1 MSIRIAIGQ
10 VNPRLGDL
18 QANLA
23 LYEERIGHAAA
34 DKTQLLL
41 FPELSLTGYM
51 LRDTVPTVALTLDA
65 PEIKQLMA
73 LSRKL
78 SFVAGLVEES
88 ADHRFFNSAVYFED
102 GEIRHVHRK
111 VYLPTYGMFDE
122 QRYFARGDRVRAF
135 DTKFGRMALLICED
149 LWHPSTIYLAAL
161 DGALAVLCPSA
172 SPLRG
177 IVDQQSQD
185 DNARYWEMLNRVY
198 AETYSLFMIYGN
210 RCGFEDGVGFWGG
223 SEIVDPFGER
233 LAKAR
238 YYDEDF
244 IAVDASFEAVRRKRT
259 MSPLLRDE
267 DLDLT
272 INELMRI
279 RERPGAKIV
288 QRFKGSK
295 VQGRTNAEEI
305 TRRKKSICP
314 ANFNRSLAMTQI
326 PTNTALLRQILVA
339 FIRNE
344 VRKTGLARV
353 VVGLSG
359 GVDSAL
365 SAMLAAEALGRQNVL
380 GVLMPYKSSNPDSQG
395 PCRDGRAKERYR
407 VDVGR
412 DHGADR
418 RLFCR
423 LPRCRRAPARQQDGA
438 RAHDDSL

>member
-10 VNPRLGDL
+10 VNPRLGDV

-23 LYEERIGHAAA
+23 LYEEAIGRAVD
-34 DKTQLLL
+34 DKAKLLL

-51 LRDTVPTVALTLDA
+51 LRDSVPAVALKLDS

-73 LSRKL
+73 LSRKIA
-78 SFVAGLVEES
+78 FVAGLVEES
-88 ADHRFFNSAVYFED
+88 ADHRFFNSAIYFED
-102 GEIRHVHRK
+102 GAVRHVHRK

-122 QRYFARGDRVRAF
+122 QRYFAHGDRVRAF

-177 IVDQQSQD
+177 IVDQQNQD
-185 DNARYWEMLNRVY
+185 DNARYWELLNRVY
-198 AETYSLFMIYGN
+198 AETYSLFIVYGN

-233 LAKAR
+233 LGKAR

-244 IAVDASFEAVRRKRT
+244 LTVDASFEAVRRKRT

-279 RERPGAKIV
+279 RERPGGDTV
-288 QRFKGSK
+288 QLSKGPK
-295 VQGRTNAEEI
+295 VQVRRTAN
-305 TRRKKSICP
+305 KK
-314 ANFNRSLAMTQI
+314 
-326 PTNTALLRQILVA
+326 
-339 FIRNE
+339 
-344 VRKTGLARV
+344 
-353 VVGLSG
+353 
-359 GVDSAL
+359 
-365 SAMLAAEALGRQNVL
+365 
-380 GVLMPYKSSNPDSQG
+380 
-395 PCRDGRAKERYR
+395 
-407 VDVGR
+407 
-412 DHGADR
+412 
-418 RLFCR
+418 
-423 LPRCRRAPARQQDGA
+423 
-438 RAHDDSL
+438 